1 MARAGASSKKK
12 PSADKGVRAV
22 VRAAVRSSRRAS
34 LRTKRRATREDLG
47 LTKGEFAV
55 LRRLST
61 PEKIQ
66 KYLLG
71 MQQNFE
77 LDGDSCATVRMV
89 LRDKRAHCI
98 EGALVAAAALW
109 VHGEPPLL
117 LDLRA
122 KNDSD
127 HVVALFRRKGH
138 WGCISKTNGPD
149 LRWRDPIYRT
159 LRELALSYVHEYSN
173 RRDYKSLREYSVPYD
188 LRRAKLEDWVTGLEG
203 AWTIAEKLDEIRHY
217 RLVTGSQV
225 KMLVRRD
232 PFEREVAMLT
242 QYKKPKLRKKKAR
255 ARPAPHK

>member
-1 MARAGASSKKK
+1 MAGTGTTKKK
-12 PSADKGVRAV
+12 PSAHPGVRAV
-22 VRAAVRSSRRAS
+22 VRAVVRSSRRAS

-47 LTKGEFAV
+47 LTKAEFAV

-66 KYLLG
+66 KYLLE

-77 LDGDSCATVRMV
+77 LEGDSCATVRMV

-122 KNDSD
+122 KDDSD

-173 RRDYKSLREYSVPYD
+173 RRDHKSLREYSVPYD

-203 AWTIAEKLDEIRHY
+203 AWNIAEKLDEIRHY
-217 RLVTGSQV
+217 PLVTRTQV

-242 QYKKPKLRKKKAR
+242 QYRKPKPRTKKA
-255 ARPAPHK
+255 AGKPAAGK

>member
-1 MARAGASSKKK
+1 M
-12 PSADKGVRAV
+12 VRP
-22 VRAAVRSSRRAS
+22 RS
-34 LRTKRRATREDLG
+34 LRTRRRATIEDLG
-47 LTKGEFAV
+47 LTKAEFAV

-66 KYLLG
+66 VYLLA

-122 KNDSD
+122 KKDSD
-127 HVVALFRRKGH
+127 HVVALFRRNGH

-159 LRELALSYVHEYSN
+159 LRELALSYLHEYSN
-173 RRDYKSLREYSVPYD
+173 RRDHKSLREYSVPYD
-188 LRRAKLEDWVTGLEG
+188 LRRAKLEDWLTGTDG
-203 AWTIAEKLDEIRHY
+203 AWNIAEKLDEIRHY
-217 RLVTGSQV
+217 PLVSKAQV
-225 KMLVRRD
+225 KLLVRRD

-242 QYKKPKLRKKKAR
+242 QYKKPPVPPKKKAKKR
-255 ARPAPHK
+255 T

>member
-1 MARAGASSKKK
+1 MAGPLKK
-12 PSADKGVRAV
+12 
-22 VRAAVRSSRRAS
+22 
-34 LRTKRRATREDLG
+34 RATIDDLG
-47 LTKGEFAV
+47 LTKAEFAV

-66 KYLLG
+66 KYLLD
-71 MQQNFE
+71 MPQNFE

-122 KNDSD
+122 KKDSD

-149 LRWRDPIYRT
+149 LRWRDPVYRT
-159 LRELALSYVHEYSN
+159 LRELALSYLHEYSN
-173 RRDYKSLREYSVPYD
+173 RRDHKSLREYSVPYD
-188 LRRAKLEDWVTGLEG
+188 LRRAKLEDWVTGLDG
-203 AWTIAEKLDEIRHY
+203 AWTIAGKLDEIRHY
-217 RLVTGSQV
+217 PLVP
-225 KMLVRRD
+225 KPMLKLLVRRD

-242 QYKKPKLRKKKAR
+242 QYKKQKTRAKKA
-255 ARPAPHK
+255 AR

>member
-1 MARAGASSKKK
+1 MARPG
-12 PSADKGVRAV
+12 
-22 VRAAVRSSRRAS
+22 S
-34 LRTKRRATREDLG
+34 LRTKRRATIEDLG
-47 LTKGEFAV
+47 LTKAEFAV

-61 PEKIQ
+61 PQKIQ

-122 KNDSD
+122 KRDSD
-127 HVVALFRRKGH
+127 HVVALFRRNGH

-149 LRWRDPIYRT
+149 LRWRDPVYRT
-159 LRELALSYVHEYSN
+159 LRELALSYLHEYSN
-173 RRDYKSLREYSVPYD
+173 RRDHKSLREYSRPYD
-188 LRRAKLEDWVTGLEG
+188 LRRAKLEDWVTGTEG
-203 AWTIAEKLDEIRHY
+203 AWAIAEKLDEIRHY
-217 RLVTGSQV
+217 DLVSPAQA

-232 PFEREVAMLT
+232 PFEREIAMLT
-242 QYKKPKLRKKKAR
+242 QYKKPKVPAKKASR
-255 ARPAPHK
+255 

>member
-1 MARAGASSKKK
+1 MARPGSL
-12 PSADKGVRAV
+12 RT
-22 VRAAVRSSRRAS
+22 RRRAS
-34 LRTKRRATREDLG
+34 IEDLG
-47 LTKGEFAV
+47 LTRAEFAV

-66 KYLLG
+66 KYLLE

-122 KNDSD
+122 TKDSD

-149 LRWRDPIYRT
+149 LRWRDPVYRT
-159 LRELALSYVHEYSN
+159 LRELALSYLHEYSN
-173 RRDYKSLREYSVPYD
+173 RRDHKSLREYSVPYD
-188 LRRAKLEDWVTGLEG
+188 LRRAKLEDWVTGTEG
-203 AWTIAEKLDEIRHY
+203 AWNVAEQLDEIRHY
-217 RLVTGSQV
+217 DLVTKAQAR
-225 KMLVRRD
+225 MLVRRD
-232 PFEREVAMLT
+232 AFEREIAMHT
-242 QYKKPKLRKKKAR
+242 QYKRPQVAKKKAAKKKLKGR
-255 ARPAPHK
+255 A

>member
-1 MARAGASSKKK
+1 MAPRA
-12 PSADKGVRAV
+12 DF
-22 VRAAVRSSRRAS
+22 
-34 LRTKRRATREDLG
+34 RTKRRATREDLG

-66 KYLLG
+66 KYLLELP
-71 MQQNFE
+71 QNFE
-77 LDGDSCATVRMV
+77 LEGDSCATVRMV

-98 EGALVAAAALW
+98 EGAFIAAAALW
-109 VHGEPPLL
+109 ARGEPPLL

-122 KNDSD
+122 KDDSD

-173 RRDYKSLREYSVPYD
+173 RRDHKSLREYSVPYD

-203 AWTIAEKLDEIRHY
+203 AWAIAEKLDEIRHY
-217 RLVTGSQV
+217 PLVTRAQV

-232 PFEREVAMLT
+232 PFQREVTSLT
-242 QYKKPKLRKKKAR
+242 QYQKPLVPKKPAKNKPMRKSPR
-255 ARPAPHK
+255 R

>member
-1 MARAGASSKKK
+1 MARPGSL
-12 PSADKGVRAV
+12 RT
-22 VRAAVRSSRRAS
+22 RRRAS
-34 LRTKRRATREDLG
+34 MEDLG

-66 KYLLG
+66 KYLLE

-122 KNDSD
+122 KRDSD
-127 HVVALFRRKGH
+127 HVVALFRRNGH

-149 LRWRDPIYRT
+149 LRWRDPVYRT
-159 LRELALSYVHEYSN
+159 LRELALSYLHEYSN
-173 RRDYKSLREYSVPYD
+173 RRDHKSLREYSRPYD
-188 LRRAKLEDWVTGLEG
+188 LRRAKLEDWVTGTEG
-203 AWTIAEKLDEIRHY
+203 AWAIAEKLDEIRHY
-217 RLVTGSQV
+217 DLVSPAQA

-232 PFEREVAMLT
+232 PFEREIAMLT
-242 QYKKPKLRKKKAR
+242 QYKKPKVPAKKASR
-255 ARPAPHK
+255 